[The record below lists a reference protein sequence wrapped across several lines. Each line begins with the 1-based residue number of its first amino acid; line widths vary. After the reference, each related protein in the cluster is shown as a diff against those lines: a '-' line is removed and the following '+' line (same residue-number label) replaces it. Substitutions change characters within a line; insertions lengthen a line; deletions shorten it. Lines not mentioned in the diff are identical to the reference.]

1 MAMEYLNELAT
12 VVFLDMPDAE
22 KDRLTKLFPGAVWT
36 HGEPKE
42 KEYEMVEIV
51 VHEKYGHRGKYRRNT
66 FEGQRSDTDV
76 YGAIASRFNYDLLS
90 IDKNR
95 VIEIGKRKFFTD
107 IHDFHNALKNDDYS
121 VFNANQYLDM
131 KPEFYVI
138 PLG

>member
-1 MAMEYLNELAT
+1 MAMFEYLDELAT
-12 VVFLDMPDAE
+12 AVFPSVSEDDKKRLSREFPD
-22 KDRLTKLFPGAVWT
+22 AVWT
-36 HGEPKE
+36 HGGPEE
-42 KEYEMVEIV
+42 EQCEVVEIV
-51 VHEKYGHRGKYRRNT
+51 IHEKHSRET
-66 FEGQRSDTDV
+66 FKGQRIDTDV
-76 YGAIASRFNYDLLS
+76 YGVIASRFNYDLLG

-107 IHDFHNALKNDDYS
+107 IHDFHNALKNEDYS

>member
-1 MAMEYLNELAT
+1 MTMEYLNELAT
-12 VVFLDMPDAE
+12 AVFPSVSEDDKKRLSREFPD
-22 KDRLTKLFPGAVWT
+22 AVWT

-42 KEYEMVEIV
+42 KEYEVVEIV
-51 VHEKYGHRGKYRRNT
+51 IHQPHSKKT

-76 YGAIASRFNYDLLS
+76 YGAIASRFNYELLG

-107 IHDFHNALKNDDYS
+107 IHDFHNALKNEDYS

-131 KPEFYVI
+131 EPEFYVI

>member
-36 HGEPKE
+36 HGGPKE
-42 KEYEMVEIV
+42 KEYEVVEIV
-51 VHEKYGHRGKYRRNT
+51 IHQPHSTKT
-66 FEGQRSDTDV
+66 FEGWRSDTDV
-76 YGAIASRFNYDLLS
+76 YGAIASRFNYYLLG

-107 IHDFHNALKNDDYS
+107 IHDFHNALKNEDYS

-131 KPEFYVI
+131 EPEFYVI

>member
-1 MAMEYLNELAT
+1 MEYLNELAT
-12 VVFLDMPDAE
+12 AVFPSVSEDDKKRLSREFPD
-22 KDRLTKLFPGAVWT
+22 AVWT

-42 KEYEMVEIV
+42 KEYEVVEIV
-51 VHEKYGHRGKYRRNT
+51 IHQPHSKKT

-76 YGAIASRFNYDLLS
+76 YGAIASRFNYELLG

-107 IHDFHNALKNDDYS
+107 IHDFHNALKNEDYS

>member
-1 MAMEYLNELAT
+1 MEYLNELAT
-12 VVFLDMPDAE
+12 AVFPSVSEDDKKRLSREFPD
-22 KDRLTKLFPGAVWT
+22 AVWT

-51 VHEKYGHRGKYRRNT
+51 IHQPHSKKT

-76 YGAIASRFNYDLLS
+76 YGAIASRFNYELLG

-95 VIEIGKRKFFTD
+95 VIEIGKRKFITD
-107 IHDFHNALKNDDYS
+107 VHDFHNALKNENYA

-131 KPEFYVI
+131 EPEFYVI

>member
-1 MAMEYLNELAT
+1 MTMEYLNELAT
-12 VVFLDMPDAE
+12 AVFPSVSEDDKKRLSREFPD
-22 KDRLTKLFPGAVWT
+22 AVWT
-36 HGEPKE
+36 HGKPKE
-42 KEYEMVEIV
+42 KEYEVVEIV
-51 VHEKYGHRGKYRRNT
+51 IHQPHSTKT
-66 FEGQRSDTDV
+66 FEGWRSDTDV

-107 IHDFHNALKNDDYS
+107 IHDFHNALKNEDYS

-131 KPEFYVI
+131 EPEFYVI